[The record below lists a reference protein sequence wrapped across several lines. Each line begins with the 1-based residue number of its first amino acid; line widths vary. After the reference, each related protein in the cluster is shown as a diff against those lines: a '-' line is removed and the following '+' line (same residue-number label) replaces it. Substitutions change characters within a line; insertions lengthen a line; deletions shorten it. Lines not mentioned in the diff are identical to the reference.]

1 MFFVTETVIFI
12 MATPAARQK
21 PRFAQ
26 TGPVN
31 KFLFS
36 SLDRIASTVE
46 ALLLEVV
53 VRV

>member
-1 MFFVTETVIFI
+1 MQSFSIL
-12 MATPAARQK
+12 AAQTARK

-26 TGPVN
+26 AGPVN

-46 ALLLEVV
+46 ALVLEVV